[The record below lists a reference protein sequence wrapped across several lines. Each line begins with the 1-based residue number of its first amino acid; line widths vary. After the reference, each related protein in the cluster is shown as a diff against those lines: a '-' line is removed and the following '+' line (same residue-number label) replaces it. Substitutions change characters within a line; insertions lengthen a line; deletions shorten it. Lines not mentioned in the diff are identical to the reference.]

1 MKIERII
8 CQGIV
13 YDEKD
18 VKIAWIDRF
27 GNEKIS
33 TIKEFPSQ
41 VIRDE
46 ELARRDDEWDY
57 ISK

>member
-8 CQGIV
+8 CQGVV

-27 GNEKIS
+27 GKENIS

-46 ELARRDDEWDY
+46 ELARRDDDWD
-57 ISK
+57 